1 MKKLAY
7 TFILAL
13 ATSLGFSQTTIQID
27 SEIDGDLYLA
37 NKESKQLAIIIAG
50 SGPTD
55 KNGNS
60 VAGVN
65 ANSYKYLAE
74 GLKENGI
81 NTFTYNKRLFAQI
94 KNQTMKE
101 SEVTFE
107 DNVKDLNLVIDYF
120 KKEYPSI
127 ILIGHSE
134 GALVATLASQNNTAV
149 SKLVSLQGPGES
161 IDKTLYRQLVIQA
174 PLFAKLIEDIHSK
187 LRKGEQIT
195 DVPPILMSLYRPS
208 VQPYLISWMKY
219 DPSVEIQ
226 KVKQPILILQGDKD
240 LQVKTD
246 QGNNLKQ
253 AMPTA
258 TLVTLK
264 GMNHVLKTVGE
275 DDENLALY
283 SKPEVPL
290 HAELVP
296 TIVNFI
302 KK

>member
-1 MKKLAY
+1 MKKLIY
-7 TFILAL
+7 TFVLAL
-13 ATSLGFSQTTIQID
+13 TTSLGFSQTTIQID

-37 NKESKQLAIIIAG
+37 NKDNKQLAIIIAG
-50 SGPTD
+50 SGPTN
-55 KNGNS
+55 KNGNNPG
-60 VAGVN
+60 GVK

-81 NTFTYNKRLFAQI
+81 NTFTYNKRMFAQM
-94 KNQTMKE
+94 KNQTVKE
-101 SEVTFE
+101 EDGRFE

-120 KKEYPSI
+120 KKEYSSI

-161 IDKTLYRQLVIQA
+161 IDKTLYKQLTAQA
-174 PLFAKLIEDIHSK
+174 PFFAKSVEDIHNK
-187 LRKGEQIT
+187 LRNGEQVT
-195 DVPPILMSLYRPS
+195 DVPPMLMSLYRPS
-208 VQPYLISWMKY
+208 VQPYLISWIKY
-219 DPSVEIQ
+219 DPTVEIQ

-246 QGNNLKQ
+246 QGDNLKK

-258 TLVTLK
+258 TLITLK
-264 GMNHVLKTVGE
+264 GMNHVLKTVVK

-290 HAELVP
+290 HTELVP

>member
-1 MKKLAY
+1 MKKLIY
-7 TFILAL
+7 TLVLAL
-13 ATSLGFSQTTIQID
+13 TTSLGFSQTTIQID

-37 NKESKQLAIIIAG
+37 NKDSKQLAIIIAG
-50 SGPTD
+50 SGPTN
-55 KNGNS
+55 KNGNNP
-60 VAGVN
+60 AGVK

-81 NTFTYNKRLFAQI
+81 NTFTYNKRMFAQM
-94 KNQTMKE
+94 KNQTAKE
-101 SEVTFE
+101 EDGRFE

-120 KKEYPSI
+120 KKEYSSI

-161 IDKTLYRQLVIQA
+161 IDKTLYKQLTAQA
-174 PLFAKLIEDIHSK
+174 PFFAKSVEDIHNK
-187 LRKGEQIT
+187 LRNGEQVT
-195 DVPPILMSLYRPS
+195 DVPPMLMSLYRPS
-208 VQPYLISWMKY
+208 VQPYLISWIKY
-219 DPSVEIQ
+219 DPTVEIQ

-246 QGNNLKQ
+246 QGDNLKK

-264 GMNHVLKTVGE
+264 GMNHVLKTVVK

-283 SKPEVPL
+283 SKPDVPL
-290 HAELVP
+290 HTELVP

>member
-1 MKKLAY
+1 MKKLIY
-7 TFILAL
+7 TLVL
-13 ATSLGFSQTTIQID
+13 VLTTSLGFSQTTIQID

-37 NKESKQLAIIIAG
+37 NKDSKQLAIIIAG
-50 SGPTD
+50 SGPTN
-55 KNGNS
+55 KNGNNPG
-60 VAGVN
+60 GVK

-81 NTFTYNKRLFAQI
+81 NTFTYNKRMFAQM
-94 KNQTMKE
+94 KNQTIKE
-101 SEVTFE
+101 EDGRFE

-120 KKEYPSI
+120 KKDYPNI

-161 IDKTLYRQLVIQA
+161 IDKTLYKQLTAQA
-174 PLFAKLIEDIHSK
+174 PFFAKSVEDIHNK
-187 LRKGEQIT
+187 LRNGEQVT
-195 DVPPILMSLYRPS
+195 DVPPMLMSLYRPS
-208 VQPYLISWMKY
+208 VQPYLISWIKY
-219 DPSVEIQ
+219 DPTVEIQ

-246 QGNNLKQ
+246 QGDNLKK

-264 GMNHVLKTVGE
+264 GMNHVLKTVVK

-283 SKPEVPL
+283 SKPEIPL
-290 HAELVP
+290 HTELIP

>member
-1 MKKLAY
+1 MKKLIF
-7 TFILAL
+7 TLVLAL
-13 ATSLGFSQTTIQID
+13 TTSLGFSQTAVQID

-37 NKESKQLAIIIAG
+37 NKDSRQLAIIIAG

-60 VAGVN
+60 IAGVK

-74 GLKENGI
+74 GLKENGV
-81 NTFTYNKRLFAQI
+81 NTFTYNKRMFAQM
-94 KNQTMKE
+94 KNQTMNE
-101 SEVTFE
+101 AEVTFE
-107 DNVKDLNLVIDYF
+107 DNVKDLNIVIDYF

-134 GALVATLASQNNTAV
+134 GALVATLASQDNTAV
-149 SKLVSLQGPGES
+149 SKLISLQGPGES
-161 IDKTLYRQLVIQA
+161 IDKTLYKQLTIQA
-174 PLFAKLIEDIHSK
+174 PFFAKSIEEIHNK
-187 LRKGEQIT
+187 LRKGEQVT
-195 DVPPILMSLYRPS
+195 DIPPMLMSLYRPS

-219 DPSVEIQ
+219 DPTIEIQ

-240 LQVKTD
+240 LQVKAD
-246 QGNNLKQ
+246 QGGNLKQ

-258 TLVTLK
+258 TLITLK

-283 SKPEVPL
+283 SKPDVPL

-296 TIVNFI
+296 SIINFI
-302 KK
+302 NN

>member
-1 MKKLAY
+1 MKKLIY
-7 TFILAL
+7 TLVFTLT
-13 ATSLGFSQTTIQID
+13 TSLGFSQTTIQID

-37 NKESKQLAIIIAG
+37 NKDSKQLAIIIAG
-50 SGPTD
+50 SGPTN
-55 KNGNS
+55 KNGNNP
-60 VAGVN
+60 AGVK

-81 NTFTYNKRLFAQI
+81 NTFTYNKRMFAQM
-94 KNQTMKE
+94 KNQTAKE
-101 SEVTFE
+101 EDGRFE

-120 KKEYPSI
+120 KKDYPNI

-161 IDKTLYRQLVIQA
+161 IDKTLYKQLTAQT
-174 PLFAKLIEDIHSK
+174 PFFAKSVEDIHNK
-187 LRKGEQIT
+187 LRNGEQVT
-195 DVPPILMSLYRPS
+195 DVPPMLMSLYRPS
-208 VQPYLISWMKY
+208 VQPYLISWIKY
-219 DPSVEIQ
+219 DPTVEIQ

-246 QGNNLKQ
+246 QGDNLKK

-264 GMNHVLKTVGE
+264 GMNHVLKTVVK

-290 HAELVP
+290 HTELIP

>member
-1 MKKLAY
+1 MKKLIY
-7 TFILAL
+7 TLVLAL
-13 ATSLGFSQTTIQID
+13 TTSLAFSQTTIQID

-37 NKESKQLAIIIAG
+37 NKDNKQLAIIIAG
-50 SGPTD
+50 SGPTN
-55 KNGNS
+55 KNGNNPG
-60 VAGVN
+60 GVK

-81 NTFTYNKRLFAQI
+81 NTFTYNKRMFAQM
-94 KNQTMKE
+94 KNQTAKE
-101 SEVTFE
+101 EDGRFE

-120 KKEYPSI
+120 KKEYSSI

-161 IDKTLYRQLVIQA
+161 IDKTLYKQLTAQA
-174 PLFAKLIEDIHSK
+174 PFFAKSVEDIHNK
-187 LRKGEQIT
+187 LRNGEQVT
-195 DVPPILMSLYRPS
+195 DVPPMLMSLYRPS
-208 VQPYLISWMKY
+208 VQPYLISWIKY
-219 DPSVEIQ
+219 DPTVEIQ

-246 QGNNLKQ
+246 QGDNLKK

-258 TLVTLK
+258 TLITLK
-264 GMNHVLKTVGE
+264 GMNHVLKTVVK

-290 HAELVP
+290 HTELVP

>member
-1 MKKLAY
+1 MKKLLFTLIIVLTTTLSFA
-7 TFILAL
+7 
-13 ATSLGFSQTTIQID
+13 QTAVQID

-37 NKESKQLAIIIAG
+37 NKDSKQLAIIIAG

-60 VAGVN
+60 AAGVK

-81 NTFTYNKRLFAQI
+81 NTFTYNKRMFAQM
-94 KNQTMKE
+94 KNQTINE
-101 SEVTFE
+101 SDIVFE
-107 DNVKDLNLVIDYF
+107 DNVKDLKLVIDYF
-120 KKEYPSI
+120 KKEYSNI

-134 GALVATLASQNNTAV
+134 GALVATLATQNNKAV
-149 SKLVSLQGPGES
+149 SKLISLQGPGES
-161 IDKTLYRQLVIQA
+161 IDKTLYRQITKQA
-174 PLFAKLIEDIHSK
+174 PFLANTIEDIHKK
-187 LRKGEQIT
+187 LKREEKVE
-195 DVPPILMSLYRPS
+195 DVNPMLMNLYRPA
-208 VQPYLISWMKY
+208 VQPYLISWMRY
-219 DPSVEIQ
+219 DPTVEIK

-240 LQVKTD
+240 LQIQTD
-246 QGNNLKQ
+246 QGDNLKE

-264 GMNHVLKTVGE
+264 GMNHVLKTVIRDE
-275 DDENLALY
+275 ENLALY
-283 SKPEVPL
+283 NKSNVPL
-290 HAELVP
+290 HVELVP

>member
-1 MKKLAY
+1 MKKLIY
-7 TFILAL
+7 TLVL
-13 ATSLGFSQTTIQID
+13 VLTTSLGFSQTTIQID

-37 NKESKQLAIIIAG
+37 NKDSKQLAIIIAG
-50 SGPTD
+50 SGPTN
-55 KNGNS
+55 KNGNNPG
-60 VAGVN
+60 GVK

-81 NTFTYNKRLFAQI
+81 NTFTYNKRMFAQM
-94 KNQTMKE
+94 KNQTVKE
-101 SEVTFE
+101 DDGRFE

-120 KKEYPSI
+120 KKDYPNI

-161 IDKTLYRQLVIQA
+161 IDKTLYKQLTAQA
-174 PLFAKLIEDIHSK
+174 PFFAKSVEDIHNK
-187 LRKGEQIT
+187 LRNGEQVT
-195 DVPPILMSLYRPS
+195 DVPPLLMSLYRPS
-208 VQPYLISWMKY
+208 VQPYLISWIKY
-219 DPSVEIQ
+219 DPTVEIQ

-246 QGNNLKQ
+246 QGDNLKK

-258 TLVTLK
+258 ALVTLK
-264 GMNHVLKTVGE
+264 GMNHVLKTVVK

-283 SKPEVPL
+283 SKPDVPL
-290 HAELVP
+290 HTELVP